1 MPKVSDAARV
11 TTKDGAVWR
20 ECPCCARLAAMPP
33 DAILCDECTGETS
46 TRSTS
51 GAWSR

>member
-33 DAILCDECTGETS
+33 DAILCDECTGEIRPTQG
-46 TRSTS
+46 T
-51 GAWSR
+51 WSR